1 VSVVNMV
8 VGAVTPS
15 GATFVAKV
23 SGGGPVRVAVAD
35 NAGMTSPV
43 FTSSQAVDA
52 QGVAKVSI
60 TGLAASSRYWWQVED
75 NAVLDTDPTGQ
86 FLTHPPLGLPATFTI
101 AAASCAGLDPDF
113 PGDAGGELNPAL
125 VSNHPVH
132 DTIRTAALA
141 NNWLGFVHLGDFGY
155 PDWGV
160 TLTDTLANRRTFYDD
175 NLAQSRQAQL
185 YREVPFGYLWDDHD
199 FLANNQRGAS
209 PNAAQIYRERV
220 PHYDLP
226 DSAGIWQSWQIG
238 RVLFVGADVRYY
250 GSDNSDPDDASK
262 TMLGT
267 AQKAWLANL
276 LATSPARLLVWL
288 MPQQWLG
295 TATDSWASFQTEQAE
310 LVAMF
315 DAAGWLGRMCIVSGD
330 YHGVALDT
338 GANSPGSIP
347 VLQAASLDATPGL
360 GTGGTYSEGT
370 LDGRNQ
376 YGTVT
381 VQDLGTH
388 LQVTLTAWRGTS
400 AVFTHTFT
408 VAGTP
413 PPTPATGALLRTLSG
428 SHRVLFDARVCASFQ
443 TGDDPAGFELGIL
456 GGDVTLDGTAEIQRT
471 LQLTTVGDLWP
482 RRGSD
487 LLAPYGN
494 EIFVRRAVDLGPD
507 LTPLWFPL
515 GYFRI
520 NTPEQDDA
528 PDGPIR
534 LSCQDRMAGIV
545 DGRLLAP
552 RVFAGS
558 RTTQS
563 VFEEL
568 VGEIYPD
575 AVIIF
580 DSSAMDTLG
589 RPLVAE
595 ESRYQFLRDI
605 ADSLGKVM
613 FWDGQGFLRVE
624 DAPDPGI
631 PVWTVHAGDNG
642 VQLQVSRA
650 LTRVG
655 VYNAVVATGEAG
667 DSDDPVRAVAVDAN
681 PLSPTFFGGRFGKV
695 PRFYASPLLTTVGQ
709 ASLAAANMLRRSIGL
724 PYQVDFRAIVNPA
737 LRPHDPIEV
746 RYLDGNRER
755 HVMESLVIP
764 LEAGSP
770 MVGTT
775 REQTLVK
782 VQV

>member
-1 VSVVNMV
+1 MV
-8 VGAVTPS
+8 VGAVTPA

-23 SGGGPVRVAVAD
+23 DGGGPVRVAVAA
-35 NAGMTSPV
+35 NPAMTSPV

-60 TGLAASSRYWWQVED
+60 AGLDPSTRYWWQVED
-75 NAVLDTDPTGQ
+75 NATLDTDPTGQ
-86 FLTHPPLGLPATFTI
+86 FITHPPLGLPASFTI

-113 PGDAGGELNPAL
+113 PGDAGGELDADL
-125 VSNHPVH
+125 VSNHPVF
-132 DTIRTAALA
+132 DIIRTQALT
-141 NNWLGFVHLGDFGY
+141 NNWLKFVNLGDFGY
-155 PDWGV
+155 PDWDV
-160 TLTDTLANRRTFYDD
+160 TLTDTLANRRTFFDD

-185 YREVPFGYLWDDHD
+185 YREVAFGYLWDDHD

-209 PNAAQIYRERV
+209 PNAAQVYRERT

-226 DSAGIWQSWQIG
+226 DPAGIWQSWQIG

-267 AQKAWLANL
+267 AQKTWLAGL
-276 LATSPARLLVWL
+276 LASCDAKLLVWL
-288 MPQQWLG
+288 LPQQWLG
-295 TATDSWASFQTEQAE
+295 TATDSWASFTTEQAE

-315 DAAGWLGRMCIVSGD
+315 DSTGWLGRMCIVSGD
-330 YHGVALDT
+330 YHGLAIDD
-338 GANSPGSIP
+338 GANSPGNIP

-360 GTGGTYSEGT
+360 GTGGTYSAGT

-413 PPTPATGALLRTLSG
+413 PPAPATGALLRTLSG
-428 SHRVLFDARVCASFQ
+428 SHRVLVEARVCTTFQ
-443 TGDDPAGFELGIL
+443 TGGNPDGVQITIL

-471 LQLTTVGDLWP
+471 LELTTTGDLWP
-482 RRGSD
+482 RRASD
-487 LLAPYGN
+487 LLTPYGN

-507 LTPLWFPL
+507 LEPLWFPL

-520 NTPEQDDA
+520 ATPEQDDA

-534 LSCQDRMAGIV
+534 LSCQDRMSGIV
-545 DGRLLAP
+545 DGRLLGP
-552 RVFAGS
+552 RVFSGS
-558 RTTQS
+558 RTNQS
-563 VFEEL
+563 VFQEL

-575 AVIIF
+575 VTVIF
-580 DSSAMDTLG
+580 DSMAMDNLG
-589 RPLVAE
+589 RQLVAE
-595 ESRYQFLRDI
+595 ESRYQFLREI

-624 DAPDPGI
+624 QAPDPGM
-631 PVWTVHAGDNG
+631 PVWTVNAGDHG
-642 VQLQVSRA
+642 VQLQVSRT

-667 DSDDPVRAVAVDAN
+667 DGSDPVRAVAVDAN
-681 PLSPTFFGGRFGKV
+681 PLSPTFFGGPFGKV

-709 ASLAAANMLRRSIGL
+709 ASVAAGNMLRRSIGM
-724 PYQVDFRAIVNPA
+724 PYEVNFRAVVNPA

-755 HVMESLVIP
+755 HVMESLTIP
-764 LEAGSP
+764 LDVGSP

-775 REQTLVK
+775 REQTLVR
-782 VQV
+782 VEV